1 MVKKALIIGATGL
14 VGEHLLQIL
23 LQSNTYKEI
32 IAFVRK
38 PLGYKHEKL
47 KEVIIDF
54 DQLDQ
59 YQQYFAVDDI
69 YCCLGTT
76 IKKAKTQQNM
86 MNIDVDY
93 PVKCAELGKQMGVK
107 QFIVISAIGANSKS
121 SIFYSRIKGILEENL
136 AAFSF
141 EALLILQP
149 SLLIGEREEFRFG
162 EKLSS
167 FILPLF
173 HQLMVGPLKKYKGIH
188 AEKVAATMYKIA
200 QMDQKGVVVLS
211 SDKIEI
217 LAEL

>member
-1 MVKKALIIGATGL
+1 MEKKALIIGATGL

-38 PLGYKHEKL
+38 PLEYRHKAL

-76 IKKAKTQQNM
+76 IKKAKNQKNM
-86 MNIDVDY
+86 MKIDVDY
-93 PVKCAELGKQMGVK
+93 PIKCAELGKQMGAK

-121 SIFYSRIKGILEENL
+121 SIFYSRIKGILEEKL
-136 AAFSF
+136 EALSF

-149 SLLIGEREEFRFG
+149 SLLLGEREEFRFG

-167 FILPLF
+167 FILPLL
-173 HQLMVGPLKKYKGIH
+173 HPLMAGPLKKYKGIH
-188 AEKVAATMYKIA
+188 AEKVASTMYKIA

-211 SDKIEI
+211 SDKIEA
-217 LAEL
+217 LAEV